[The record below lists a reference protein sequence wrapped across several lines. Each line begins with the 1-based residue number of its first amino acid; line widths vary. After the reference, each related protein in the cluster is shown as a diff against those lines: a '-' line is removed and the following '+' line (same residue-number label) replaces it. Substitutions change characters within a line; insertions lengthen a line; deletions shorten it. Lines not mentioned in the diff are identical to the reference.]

1 MVDLLDEQRLV
12 EQLRHVEQCPGATD
26 RAQRGLGAA
35 MGFFLAS
42 EMLTAISASTRR
54 SISRPDQR
62 GVSVEVAANVL
73 DWLFSSCLTR
83 LEGTRRRHP
92 RHCAATGSQNS
103 SCSNNLKQKT
113 LAVNRKRAAGIEPA
127 SSAWKAEVLPLN
139 YARISTN
146 ALQLYAWTSPPK
158 VQDQAESL

>member
-26 RAQRGLGAA
+26 RDQRGLGSA

-73 DWLFSSCLTR
+73 DWLYSSCLR
-83 LEGTRRRHP
+83 EPGAGTR
-92 RHCAATGSQNS
+92 ATVQP
-103 SCSNNLKQKT
+103 
-113 LAVNRKRAAGIEPA
+113 RAARTPVVA
-127 SSAWKAEVLPLN
+127 TTLSRKPL
-139 YARISTN
+139 
-146 ALQLYAWTSPPK
+146 L
-158 VQDQAESL
+158 